1 MEWSIRVHTQSG
13 TVDTT
18 EPSLLAIQLMREGDG
33 ASEYSSQGVSLSAPE
48 WGGVLT
54 LWDSEEG
61 ASSQE

>member
-1 MEWSIRVHTQSG
+1 MEWNIQLHTQSG

-18 EPSLLAIQLMREGDG
+18 ELSSLAIQLMGEGDE

>member
-1 MEWSIRVHTQSG
+1 MEWNIQLHTQSD

-18 EPSLLAIQLMREGDG
+18 ELSSLTIQLMGEGDG
-33 ASEYSSQGVSLSAPE
+33 ASEYSSQDVSLSAPE

>member
-1 MEWSIRVHTQSG
+1 MEWTIQVHTQSG
-13 TVDTT
+13 TLDTT
-18 EPSLLAIQLMREGDG
+18 ELSSLAIQLMGEGDG

-48 WGGVLT
+48 WRGVLT